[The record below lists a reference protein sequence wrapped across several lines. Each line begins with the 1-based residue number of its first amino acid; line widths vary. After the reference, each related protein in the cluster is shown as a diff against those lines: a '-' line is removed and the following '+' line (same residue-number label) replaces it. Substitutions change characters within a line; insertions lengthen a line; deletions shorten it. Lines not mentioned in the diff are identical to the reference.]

1 MLSFIL
7 AALIGRALGDAG
19 LATYATA
26 LAWVFPLSLL
36 ADFGMST
43 LLTREIARTPSQASA
58 LLKTTW
64 VARLLLGGTLMTAL
78 VASAP
83 LLHDDP
89 QVIDALRLSAPLIL
103 VQPLY
108 GSYAAVF
115 RARQDMRPVASLNL
129 GMLGAQV
136 LLTGLALAAGTDI
149 RGVMALNTATSTGQL
164 AAAWWL
170 YRRRPAAVGASPP
183 PLAALLWQARSFA
196 LAGVLGALALRL
208 NLLLLGQLS
217 SLAVVGAY
225 VAAQRFIDA
234 GAVLAR
240 GVYDAAYPA
249 LAADA
254 SHLKRIF
261 RRVLAWLTAG
271 AIVFGMGVSVGAEIL
286 ITAVYGAGFADA
298 VPVLQLAA
306 WSLLPNVLRN
316 ARIVYWYARGEEAY
330 TNRVYVVSLILQSVL
345 ALLLMPR
352 FGAIGA
358 VWVSIL
364 TDTAASLMLWGFRR
378 SATRGPYTPAE

>member
-7 AALIGRALGDAG
+7 AALIGRTLGDAG
-19 LATYATA
+19 LAIYATA

-36 ADFGMST
+36 ADFGLST
-43 LLTREIARTPSQASA
+43 LLTREIARNPAQTDP
-58 LLKTTW
+58 LLQTTW
-64 VARLLLGGTLMTAL
+64 IARLLLGGGLMTAL
-78 VASAP
+78 VAAAP

-89 QVIDALRLSAPLIL
+89 HVIDALRLSAPLIL
-103 VQPLY
+103 IQPLY

-115 RARQDMRPVASLNL
+115 RARQDMRPVAALNL
-129 GMLGAQV
+129 GMLGGQV
-136 LLTGLALAAGTDI
+136 LLTGLALAAGADI
-149 RGVMALNTATSTGQL
+149 RDVMALNTATSTCQL

-170 YRRRPAAVGASPP
+170 YRRQPAATSESSL
-183 PLAALLWQARSFA
+183 PLTALLWQARSFA

-208 NLLLLGQLS
+208 NLILLGQLS
-217 SLAVVGAY
+217 SLAVVGSY
-225 VAAQRFIDA
+225 VAAQRFIDV
-234 GAVLAR
+234 GVVLAR

-254 SHLKRIF
+254 TRLRSVF
-261 RRVLAWLTAG
+261 RRAVGWLATG
-271 AIVFGMGVSVGAEIL
+271 AIIFGIGVSVSAEIL
-286 ITAVYGAGFADA
+286 ITLVYGAGFTDA

-316 ARIVYWYARGEEAY
+316 ARIVYWYARGQEGF
-330 TNRVYVVSLILQSVL
+330 TNQVYVVALILQSVL

-364 TDTAASLMLWGFRR
+364 TDAAASLMLWGFRR
-378 SATRGPYTPAE
+378 SATTGRYTLAE